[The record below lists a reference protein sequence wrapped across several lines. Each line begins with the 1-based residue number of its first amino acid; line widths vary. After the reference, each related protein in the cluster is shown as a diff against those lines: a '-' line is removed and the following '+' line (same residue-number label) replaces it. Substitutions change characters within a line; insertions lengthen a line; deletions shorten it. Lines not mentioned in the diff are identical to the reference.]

1 MQSLAQILYLQLFL
15 WVSFAEILSLMT
27 LKKSGG
33 GEANILQNK
42 YKINKMHFNCIVKS
56 ILKMHLASNLQLWD
70 YCHLTAK
77 PHNGTGFRFS

>member
-56 ILKMHLASNLQLWD
+56 MNFKNAFGLQSAALGLLSSNSKAS
-70 YCHLTAK
+70 
-77 PHNGTGFRFS
+77 